1 MNTYSS
7 YSDKELFDLLKNG
20 NRNAFAEIYDR
31 YWALLYKHAYRLI
44 KDQDLAQD
52 VVQEVFVSL
61 WDKIK
66 AIDLQFSISSYLY
79 TAVRNK
85 VLNLIQRDKVKNNYI
100 ESLANFVAS
109 SEAITDYRLREG
121 LLKEKIEKEVAA
133 LPSKMRQV
141 FEMSRIQNMSHKQI
155 AEELNL
161 SDKTVKKQ
169 MSNAIKILR
178 LKLGGFLIL
187 SILLKLL

>member
-1 MNTYSS
+1 M
-7 YSDKELFDLLKNG
+7 
-20 NRNAFAEIYDR
+20 AFAEIYNR

-52 VVQEVFVSL
+52 VVQEVFVNL
-61 WDKIK
+61 WDKINT
-66 AIDLQFSISSYLY
+66 IDLQFSISSYLY

-100 ESLANFVAS
+100 ESFANFVAC
-109 SEAITDYRLREG
+109 SEAITDYRLRER

>member
-1 MNTYSS
+1 MSS
-7 YSDKELFDLLKNG
+7 LKQHTDTELFDLIKEG
-20 NRNAFAEIYDR
+20 NAIAFAEIYDR
-31 YWALLYKHAYRLI
+31 YWALLYRHAYRLI

-52 VVQEVFVSL
+52 VVQEVFVNL
-61 WDKIK
+61 WDKINT
-66 AIDLQFSISSYLY
+66 IDLQVSKSSYLY

-100 ESLANFVAS
+100 ESFANFVAS
-109 SEAITDYRLREG
+109 SEAITDYRLRER

>member
-1 MNTYSS
+1 MSS
-7 YSDKELFDLLKNG
+7 LKQHTDTELFDLIKEG
-20 NRNAFAEIYDR
+20 NAIAFAEIYDR
-31 YWALLYKHAYRLI
+31 YWALLYRHAYRLI

-52 VVQEVFVSL
+52 VVQEVFVNL
-61 WDKIK
+61 WDKINT
-66 AIDLQFSISSYLY
+66 IDLQFSISSYLY

-100 ESLANFVAS
+100 ESFANFVAS
-109 SEAITDYRLREG
+109 SEAITDHRLRER

>member
-1 MNTYSS
+1 MNILKQHT
-7 YSDKELFDLLKNG
+7 DTELFDLVKEG
-20 NRNAFAEIYDR
+20 DVTAFAEIYNR

-52 VVQEVFVSL
+52 VVQEVFVNL
-61 WDKIK
+61 WDKINT
-66 AIDLQFSISSYLY
+66 IDLQFSISSYLY

-100 ESLANFVAS
+100 ESFANFVAC
-109 SEAITDYRLREG
+109 SEAITDYRLRER

-178 LKLGGFLIL
+178 LKLGGFLLL

>member
-1 MNTYSS
+1 MNNLKKHT
-7 YSDKELFDLLKNG
+7 DTELFDLVKEG
-20 NRNAFAEIYDR
+20 NAMAFAEIYDR

-61 WDKIK
+61 WDKIN
-66 AIDLQFSISSYLY
+66 AIDLQFSINSYLY

-100 ESLANFVAS
+100 ESFANFVAS
-109 SEAITDYRLREG
+109 SEAITDYRLRER

-133 LPSKMRQV
+133 LPSKMRQL
-141 FEMSRIQNMSHKQI
+141 FEMSRIKNMSHKQI

>member
-1 MNTYSS
+1 MSS
-7 YSDKELFDLLKNG
+7 LKQHTDTELFDLIKEG
-20 NRNAFAEIYDR
+20 NAIAFAEIYDR
-31 YWALLYKHAYRLI
+31 YWALLYRHAYRLI

-52 VVQEVFVSL
+52 VVQEVFVNL
-61 WDKIK
+61 WDKINT
-66 AIDLQFSISSYLY
+66 IDLQFSISSYLY

-100 ESLANFVAS
+100 ESFANFVAS
-109 SEAITDYRLREG
+109 SEAITDYRLRER